1 MAAPEMLQPAG
12 SPAVLGPRDRAD
24 AWRWL
29 TIALVGLVVGYV
41 MVDVLSTIGAA
52 IAGTKGG
59 VNALAQESEPP
70 VWFVMVGLAGVWCG
84 FGMAAYLV
92 TRTGGRLGLVI
103 ARWDSLYIFLG
114 LALQLAIGIVY
125 LPVHLSG
132 GTNAVNRELGGGS
145 GWLLVIPAILTIIGA
160 PVVEEL
166 FFRGVLL
173 RALLEL
179 CKTGAGRGG
188 RLVGVVVAVVLD
200 GALFGLAHLGSG
212 DLWAQLPALAAV
224 GVVLAALAVK
234 TRRLGPSIVTH
245 AAFNASAVLWYAWSR

>member
-12 SPAVLGPRDRAD
+12 PPAVLGPRDRAD

-41 MVDVLSTIGAA
+41 MVVVLSTIGAG

-59 VNALAQESEPP
+59 VTALSSESEPP
-70 VWFVMVGLAGVWCG
+70 VWFVVVGLTGLWCG
-84 FGMAAYLV
+84 FGLAAYVV

-103 ARWDSLYIFLG
+103 EHWDSLYVFLG
-114 LALQLAIGIVY
+114 LALQLVLYLAY

-132 GTNAVNRELGGGS
+132 GMNAANRELGGGT
-145 GWLLVIPAILTIIGA
+145 GWLLLVPAVLTIVGA
-160 PVVEEL
+160 PVIEEL

-179 CKTGAGRGG
+179 CKTRAPA
-188 RLVGVVVAVVLD
+188 LGVVVAIVID

-212 DLWAQLPALAAV
+212 DLWAQLPGLAAV
-224 GVVLAALAVK
+224 GVVLATLAVK
-234 TRRLGPSIVTH
+234 TGRLGPSIATH
-245 AAFNASAVLWYAWSR
+245 AAFNALAVFVYAGSR